1 VNEARVGREVSHR
14 TWPGLRWWICG
25 LLFASTIINYL
36 DRQTL
41 SVLAPYLKLEHQ
53 WSNQDYALIVIG
65 FRVAY
70 SIGQTICGRLIDRWG
85 TRTGLTV
92 SVAFYSVIAM
102 LTSLASGLRSFVCFR
117 FLLGLGESANWPAAT
132 KVVSEWFPKQ
142 ERGWAVALFDSG
154 SSVGGALAPFLIVWL
169 YLHFGSW
176 RPAFFFVG
184 TLGLLW
190 LIAWRWL
197 YYPPQQH
204 PKISDSERQ
213 IILRGQV
220 QVGMQ
225 AETAH
230 ALSVIPAKAG
240 IQKSSE
246 IQDRCPEL
254 DARLLGHDVQMRRDK
269 YLGGI
274 QLLRLPQT
282 WGVISARALTDPV
295 WFFIT
300 DWFAIYLGSR
310 GFNPEMT
317 LLAFWIPFVAADVGN
332 FFGGGSSSWLIGRGW
347 SVGWARKAVVIFGGV
362 GVTALIPATFVSNLY
377 LIATLFAVATFSYA
391 SFSTMAIVLASD
403 LFKSDSVASVSG
415 MSGTAAG
422 ILTIVST
429 FLIGKIADL
438 YSFKP
443 ILIGAS
449 LIPLTGVFVVLA
461 LVRNTK
467 ATGRG
472 LVERI

>member
-1 VNEARVGREVSHR
+1 VNEFRGVEEVKRR

-25 LLFASTIINYL
+25 LLFASTIINYM

-41 SVLAPYLKLEHQ
+41 SVLAPYLKLQ
-53 WSNQDYALIVIG
+53 YKWTNQDYALIVIG

-70 SIGQTICGRLIDRWG
+70 SIGQTISGRLIDRWG
-85 TRTGLTV
+85 TRNGLTV
-92 SVAFYSVIAM
+92 SVAFYSIVAM
-102 LTSLASGLRSFVCFR
+102 FTSLASGLRSFVVFR

-154 SSVGGALAPFLIVWL
+154 SSVGGAVAPVLVVWL

-176 RPAFFFVG
+176 QPAFFLVG

-190 LIAWRWL
+190 LVAWRWL
-197 YYPPQQH
+197 YYPPEHH
-204 PKISDSERQ
+204 PKISLAERTMVLSERAAGETEA
-213 IILRGQV
+213 R
-220 QVGMQ
+220 Q
-225 AETAH
+225 ARDRDGTP
-230 ALSVIPAKAG
+230 LSSG
-240 IQKSSE
+240 F
-246 IQDRCPEL
+246 
-254 DARLLGHDVQMRRDK
+254 
-269 YLGGI
+269 
-274 QLLRLPQT
+274 QLLKLPQT
-282 WGVISARALTDPV
+282 WGVIAARALTDPV

-310 GFNPEMT
+310 GFNPETT
-317 LLAFWIPFVAADVGN
+317 LLAFWIPFVAADLGN
-332 FFGGGSSSWLIGRGW
+332 FFGGGWSSWLINRGW
-347 SVGWARKAVVIFGGV
+347 SVGWARKAVVIFGGI
-362 GVTALIPATFVSNLY
+362 GVTALIPATFASNLFVIAG
-377 LIATLFAVATFSYA
+377 LFAIATFAYA
-391 SFSTMAIVLASD
+391 SFSTIALVLPSD

-429 FLIGKIADL
+429 FLIGKIADS

-443 ILIGAS
+443 ILIAAS

-467 ATGRG
+467 ATEKG
-472 LVERI
+472 LVHRI